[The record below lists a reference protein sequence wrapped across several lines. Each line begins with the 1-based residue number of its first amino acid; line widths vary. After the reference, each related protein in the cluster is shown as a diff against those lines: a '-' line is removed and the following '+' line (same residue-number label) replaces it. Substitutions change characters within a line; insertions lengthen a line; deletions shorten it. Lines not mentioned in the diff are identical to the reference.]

1 MKLGFS
7 FKIAIVCVLF
17 SSLSVGSV
25 QAQRRGYES
34 YLSKLITAYSD
45 SLLHH
50 SADTSLHTLKS
61 PVNGYY
67 RLFTPLSLYD
77 SPLRH
82 YLKPGESPDEVD
94 KALLH
99 IYLTSPELV
108 KTTEQ
113 HLHAVGS
120 PEETK
125 QVRVQPDIVD
135 IIAPKAEEPEAYPID
150 LVISKPNFW
159 TFAGE
164 YYMQFLQNYVSS
176 NWYKGGQSNY
186 SMVGGLTIQANYNNK
201 QKVRFDNKLELK
213 LGFQATRDDSLH
225 NVKTS
230 EDLIRYTG
238 KLGLQATKR
247 WYYTLQT
254 IAQTQFMRSY
264 KSNDPTVYSDFLS
277 PFVLNVSLG
286 MDYNVDWLKKR
297 LTGSI
302 HLAPI
307 AYNFKYVDRLSLA
320 TRYGLDEG
328 KHQLNDFGTEINID
342 LTYKFATNMKWSS
355 RLYFYTTYERTELE
369 WENTVVLQINRFLTT
384 NILLYPRFDDGST
397 KDNHHGY
404 WQLKEYCSLGFTFQ
418 F

>member
-1 MKLGFS
+1 MKTILS
-7 FKIAIVCVLF
+7 KKIFFVSILMIC
-17 SSLSVGSV
+17 LSVTSV
-25 QAQRRGYES
+25 RGQRRGYES
-34 YLSKLITAYSD
+34 YLSKLISAYAD
-45 SLLHH
+45 SL
-50 SADTSLHTLKS
+50 SQQSSDTSHIYLQT
-61 PVNGYY
+61 PVNSNY
-67 RLFTPLSLYD
+67 RLFTPLALYY
-77 SPLRH
+77 SPLQNS
-82 YLKPGESPDEVD
+82 LETGKVPDKID

-99 IYLTSPELV
+99 VYLTRPDLV
-108 KTTEQ
+108 KTTERN
-113 HLHAVGS
+113 LKAVGS

-125 QVRVQPDIVD
+125 QVKVHPDIVG
-135 IIAPKAEEPEAYPID
+135 IIAPQAQEPETYPLD

-159 TFAGE
+159 SLSAE

-186 SMVGGLTIQANYNNK
+186 SMVGGLTVQANYNNK

-213 LGFQATRDDSLH
+213 LGFQASRDDSLH
-225 NVKTS
+225 NMKTS

-238 KLGLQATKR
+238 KLGLQASNH
-247 WYYTLQT
+247 WYYTLQA

-264 KSNDPTVYSDFLS
+264 KSNDPAVYSDFLS
-277 PFVLNVSLG
+277 PFVLNISLG
-286 MDYNVDWLKKR
+286 MDYNVNWLKQR
-297 LTGSI
+297 LTGSV

-307 AYNFKYVDRLSLA
+307 AYNFKYVDRLSLS

-328 KHQLNDFGTEINID
+328 KHQLNDYGSEINLD

-355 RLYFYTTYERTELE
+355 RLYFYTTYKRTELE
-369 WENTVVLQINRFLTT
+369 WENTVILQINRFLTT
-384 NILLYPRFDDGST
+384 NILLYPRFDDGSK

>member
-328 KHQLNDFGTEINID
+328 KHQLNDFGSEINID

>member
-125 QVRVQPDIVD
+125 QVKVQPDIVD

-159 TFAGE
+159 AFSGE

-264 KSNDPTVYSDFLS
+264 KSNDPTIYSDFLS

-328 KHQLNDFGTEINID
+328 KHQLNDFGSEINID

>member
-1 MKLGFS
+1 MKFGFS
-7 FKIAIVCVLF
+7 FKIAIVCVLCF
-17 SSLSVGSV
+17 CLSVCSV

-264 KSNDPTVYSDFLS
+264 KSNDPTIYSDFLS

-328 KHQLNDFGTEINID
+328 KHQLNDFGSEINID

>member
-328 KHQLNDFGTEINID
+328 KHQLNDFGSEINID

-404 WQLKEYCSLGFTFQ
+404 WQLKEYCSLGFTVQ

>member
-1 MKLGFS
+1 MKFGFS

-328 KHQLNDFGTEINID
+328 KHQLNDFGSEINID

>member
-34 YLSKLITAYSD
+34 YLSKLITACSD

-328 KHQLNDFGTEINID
+328 KHQLNDFGSEINID

>member
-125 QVRVQPDIVD
+125 QVKVQPDIVD

-159 TFAGE
+159 AFSGE

-328 KHQLNDFGTEINID
+328 KHQLNDFGSEINID

>member
-164 YYMQFLQNYVSS
+164 YYMPFLQNYVSS

-328 KHQLNDFGTEINID
+328 KHQLNDFGSEINID

>member
-238 KLGLQATKR
+238 KLGLQATEC
-247 WYYTLQT
+247 
-254 IAQTQFMRSY
+254 
-264 KSNDPTVYSDFLS
+264 LS
-277 PFVLNVSLG
+277 
-286 MDYNVDWLKKR
+286 
-297 LTGSI
+297 
-302 HLAPI
+302 
-307 AYNFKYVDRLSLA
+307 
-320 TRYGLDEG
+320 RYGLQRGLAEKASHG
-328 KHQLNDFGTEINID
+328 FYPFGSHCLQL
-342 LTYKFATNMKWSS
+342 
-355 RLYFYTTYERTELE
+355 
-369 WENTVVLQINRFLTT
+369 
-384 NILLYPRFDDGST
+384 
-397 KDNHHGY
+397 
-404 WQLKEYCSLGFTFQ
+404 
-418 F
+418 